1 MNLAIFILEPEQD
14 FFRSLV
20 DLLFFNYFYDS
31 IKPEN
36 MKPFSRRRFISAGAI
51 SGLGTIAGIT
61 SINSAKAGYPII
73 RSRNNPLEGVTREN
87 IKITDL
93 KVTLLSCEL
102 PSSEQWYLDWIP
114 ERYKCWKTDSIL
126 VEVFTDRGIKGI
138 GGSTQYGGPV
148 MVRQYL
154 ENVIKP
160 AILGKN
166 PFDIEFL
173 TCGVKVRGPMVGWA
187 GVDSALWDII
197 GKVKG
202 KPVYELLA
210 IDHEPGSRVPVYASA
225 GEMYEGDVWPDNLIK
240 EALKLKNRGFRAYKF
255 RPGTHW
261 SVSGMTMSRYI
272 DGVWKIRE
280 AVGDEFGLIQE
291 CNAQWNMEQTMQ
303 FIPEAE
309 KMKIIWLED
318 PVERIGDMATENYR
332 KIKDALKKVKL
343 SYGGDVMDNRFD
355 YKEWIDRNA
364 MDIVQP
370 DSGVMGITEAWYVS
384 RMAFLQGQLC
394 APHNWHDAL
403 LTVANGNLAAG
414 IPNLIMLES
423 NQTFNPLRTDLFKEP
438 LVPENGYIQLP
449 AKPGFGVEIIDDA
462 VKRFPYI
469 EGSYDRPR
477 R

>member
-1 MNLAIFILEPEQD
+1 
-14 FFRSLV
+14 
-20 DLLFFNYFYDS
+20 
-31 IKPEN
+31 
-36 MKPFSRRRFISAGAI
+36 MKPFSRRGFISASVI
-51 SGLGTIAGIT
+51 SGLGAIAGV
-61 SINSAKAGYPII
+61 SAPKSNSEEPSPD
-73 RSRNNPLEGVTREN
+73 RSRYHPLDGISREN

-102 PSSEQWYLDWIP
+102 PLKEQWYLDWIP
-114 ERYKCWKTDSIL
+114 ERYKCWKTDSIV
-126 VEVFTDRGIKGI
+126 VEVFTDAGIKGI
-138 GGSTQYGGPV
+138 GGATQYGGPDV
-148 MVRQYL
+148 VKTYL

-160 AILGKN
+160 AITGKN

-187 GVDSALWDII
+187 GVDAALWDII

-210 IDHEPGSRVPVYASA
+210 VDHKPQTKIPVYASA
-225 GEMYEGDVWPDNLIK
+225 GEMYDGDIWPDNLIS
-240 EALKLKNRGFRAYKF
+240 EALKLKSRGFKAYKF

-261 SVSGMTMSRYI
+261 SVSGMTMTKYI

-280 AVGDEFGLIQE
+280 AVGGDFGLIQE
-291 CNAQWNMEQTMQ
+291 CNAQWNMDQTMQ

-309 KMKIIWLED
+309 KMKLIWIED
-318 PVERIGDMATENYR
+318 PVQRNGDQATENYR
-332 KIKDALKKVKL
+332 LIKESLKGVKL

-370 DSGVMGITEAWYVS
+370 DSGVMGLTEAWYVS
-384 RMAFLQGQLC
+384 RMAHLQGQQC

-403 LTVANGNLAAG
+403 LTAANGTLAAG
-414 IPNLIMLES
+414 IPNLIMLET

-438 LVPENGYIQLP
+438 LVPKDGFIELP
-449 AKPGFGVEIIDDA
+449 SKPGFGVDLIDDFE
-462 VKRFPYI
+462 KRFPFI
-469 EGSYDRPR
+469 EGRYDRPR
-477 R
+477 T